1 MGSRA
6 RATAAACLVASG
18 LLAGGLTTATAFAD
32 PPGPTARDD
41 TSEGGPDAAPP
52 GRQIGGGTTAGDRD
66 DGGDRGDRADRGIV
80 SAPEGGDAREE
91 GDAPEAGDA
100 PAAGEEP
107 EDGDAAAAG
116 DESDSTADVSRGRDL
131 EVPLSEA
138 REEAEPR
145 LPWPPCCAKGE
156 KDCWP
161 WPWPEPEPDP
171 DGPPKS
177 DNDGGGFP
185 DLPVGL
191 PFPGPVF
198 GVPPELVPPTGEPLF
213 PDVVDTVPG
222 VGVAVSTPAGGPIS
236 LPVLIAAP
244 TGSGAAAGP
253 VGGSGAGM
261 PAAPRQGTADPMP
274 ARQPLPATA
283 AGNVAMPASYRVGY
297 GEYLRTA
304 GIPQIA
310 ALAVPGVAGI
320 LVLTATGGLLG
331 YRQAK
336 AGRAVCTTRSVRF
349 MN

>member
-18 LLAGGLTTATAFAD
+18 LLTGGLTTATAFAD
-32 PPGPTARDD
+32 PPGPAARDD
-41 TSEGGPDAAPP
+41 TSEGGADDATSPV
-52 GRQIGGGTTAGDRD
+52 RQVDRDTTADDRD
-66 DGGDRGDRADRGIV
+66 DGGVGAGRGVV
-80 SAPEGGDAREE
+80 SAPEGGDARE
-91 GDAPEAGDA
+91 DGDA

-107 EDGDAAAAG
+107 EDGDSAAAE
-116 DESDSTADVSRGRDL
+116 DEADSPSDVSPGRDL
-131 EVPLSEA
+131 AVPLSEV
-138 REEAEPR
+138 REEAEPPLR
-145 LPWPPCCAKGE
+145 WPPCCAKGE

-161 WPWPEPEPDP
+161 WTWPWPEPEPDP

-191 PFPGPVF
+191 PFPGPVV

-222 VGVAVSTPAGGPIS
+222 IGVAVSTPAGAPIS
-236 LPVLIAAP
+236 LPILIAAP

-261 PAAPRQGTADPMP
+261 PAAPRQGTAEPLP

-336 AGRAVCTTRSVRF
+336 AGRAVRATGTVRF